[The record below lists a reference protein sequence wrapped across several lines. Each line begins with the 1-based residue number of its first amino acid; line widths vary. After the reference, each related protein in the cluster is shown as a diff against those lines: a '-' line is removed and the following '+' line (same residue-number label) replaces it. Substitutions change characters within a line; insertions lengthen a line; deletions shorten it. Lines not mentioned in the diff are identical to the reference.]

1 VLSAELGLAKPD
13 PRIYQMTLSQL
24 GSPPERALF
33 IDDMARNIEAARKL
47 GMQTLHFREPEK
59 SWRQIGHPDDRCHPD
74 RIAFFRPS
82 CQNGDPRQPNRMH
95 MTVID
100 HSLKGD

>member
-1 VLSAELGLAKPD
+1 
-13 PRIYQMTLSQL
+13 MTLSQL

-59 SWRQIGHPDDRCHPD
+59 LIGASMPCSPVGPDPRSWRQIGHPDDRCHPD